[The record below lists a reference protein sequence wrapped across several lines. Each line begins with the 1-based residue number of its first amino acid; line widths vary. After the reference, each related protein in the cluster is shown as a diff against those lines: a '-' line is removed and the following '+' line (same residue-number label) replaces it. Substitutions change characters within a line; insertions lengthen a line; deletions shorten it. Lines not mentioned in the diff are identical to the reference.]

1 MKFISES
8 MMSML
13 EKLAE
18 MFPDTSYQS
27 RLDAYLS
34 TKSITDTAQLE
45 SYIRKFDSQKERY
58 LWKQLS
64 LHFTKV

>member
-58 LWKQLS
+58 L
-64 LHFTKV
+64 

>member
-45 SYIRKFDSQKERY
+45 SYIRKFDSQKEKY
-58 LWKQLS
+58 L
-64 LHFTKV
+64 